1 MMHDWERRMEEEWER
16 PFVHES
22 GHALMAVL
30 QEVPCYGICYEK
42 DCGKFCCSFPPKP
55 PGERAKKDYLVSAAG
70 AAAERLIYGNNDSDA
85 AGADRRDFDTPDSPS
100 PEETI
105 NGACGILSGKKR
117 HLKRLISMLKAKV
130 RQVDFDMGRLPEQG
144 MEGSEKRYLILLN
157 KEELEAAMHRR

>member
-1 MMHDWERRMEEEWER
+1 MIGKEGWRKNGDAHLSMRVGTRSW
-16 PFVHES
+16 PYFKKSLV
-22 GHALMAVL
+22 MAFG
-30 QEVPCYGICYEK
+30 YAK

-130 RQVDFDMGRLPEQG
+130 RQVDFDLGRLPEQG